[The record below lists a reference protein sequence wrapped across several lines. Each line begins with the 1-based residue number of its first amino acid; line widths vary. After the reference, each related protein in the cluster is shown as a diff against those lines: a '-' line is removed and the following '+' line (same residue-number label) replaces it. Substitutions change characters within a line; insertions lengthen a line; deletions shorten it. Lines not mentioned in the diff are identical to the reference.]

1 MSRVAIGRRAF
12 GQAAASDLVDHYRT
26 LGVQRDA
33 DLRTIKAKYRDLAKR
48 YHPDVYRGDQQV
60 FRQVQAA
67 YRVLAS
73 PRQRMAY
80 DQTLPTSGTSHSQNN
95 SDENEDLSDDYKAK
109 ATSGDFYKDLNSV
122 KRERRDVESEHA
134 KFFSKKMTTDFGQ
147 TQVQEDQAVAGFSKE
162 DKARAQFV
170 ADRTESKFSKLQKGN
185 KREFD
190 QTIEETIEIL
200 NEDTK
205 PKRKARLIALARAK
219 GLRIGFT
226 KLLTGVGVF
235 SLITVLLLGWEV
247 RKWQS
252 DQVKDQ
258 EAKADRIE
266 REMKSRQL
274 KNQMVF
280 D

>member
-1 MSRVAIGRRAF
+1 
-12 GQAAASDLVDHYRT
+12 
-26 LGVQRDA
+26 
-33 DLRTIKAKYRDLAKR
+33 
-48 YHPDVYRGDQQV
+48 
-60 FRQVQAA
+60 
-67 YRVLAS
+67 
-73 PRQRMAY
+73 
-80 DQTLPTSGTSHSQNN
+80 
-95 SDENEDLSDDYKAK
+95 
-109 ATSGDFYKDLNSV
+109 
-122 KRERRDVESEHA
+122 
-134 KFFSKKMTTDFGQ
+134 MTTNFGQ
-147 TQVQEDQAVAGFSKE
+147 TEVQEDQAVAGFSKE